1 MRKVLIVFAHP
12 RLENSRINRRLIDAV
27 PREPNF
33 TFHDL
38 YDSYPD
44 FNIDV
49 EREKE
54 LLLEHDV
61 IVWHHPLYWYSCP
74 PILKQWIDMVLE
86 YGWAYGRGGDKLK
99 GKLIFNAITAG
110 GNNDAYCP
118 EGYNCYTIPDFLR
131 PFQQTARLCLMDY
144 LPPFA
149 VMGTH
154 RLESEQIERSAEDY
168 GRLLAE
174 IGGNGFDVER
184 ARDVRFLN
192 EMLRKPE
199 RTAGESGTYGGD

>member
-1 MRKVLIVFAHP
+1 MKKVLIIFAHP
-12 RLENSRINRRLIDAV
+12 RLENSRVNRRLVEAV
-27 PREPNF
+27 PDSANF

-49 EREKE
+49 EREKQ
-54 LLLEHDV
+54 LLSDHDV
-61 IVWHHPLYWYSCP
+61 IVWHHPFYWYSCP

-86 YGWAYGRGGDKLK
+86 YGWAYGTGGDKLQ
-99 GKLIFNAITAG
+99 GKWVLNAITAG

-118 EGYNCYTIPDFLR
+118 DGYNRYTVREFLR
-131 PFQQTARLCLMDY
+131 VFEQTARLCLMEY

-154 RLESEQIERSAEDY
+154 RLKPDQIEEAAKDY
-168 GRLLAE
+168 GRMLKVLGEGGISVEEVSE
-174 IGGNGFDVER
+174 IQ
-184 ARDVRFLN
+184 FLN
-192 EMLRKPE
+192 SAI
-199 RTAGESGTYGGD
+199 TT

>member
-12 RLENSRINRRLIDAV
+12 RLENSRINRRLIEAV
-27 PREPNF
+27 PREANF

-49 EREKE
+49 EREKKM
-54 LLLEHDV
+54 LLEADV
-61 IVWHHPLYWYSCP
+61 VVWHHPLYWYSCP

-86 YGWAYGRGGDKLK
+86 YGWAYGRGGDKLQ
-99 GKLIFNAITAG
+99 GKMIFNAITAG

-118 EGYNCYTIPDFLR
+118 EGYNCFTIPDFLR

-149 VMGTH
+149 VLGTH
-154 RLESEQIERSAEDY
+154 RLKAEQIETSAEDY
-168 GRLLAE
+168 GRLLAD
-174 IGGNGFDVER
+174 IAGNGFDLER
-184 ARDVRFLN
+184 ARNAEFLN
-192 EMLRKPE
+192 EMLGQPRE
-199 RTAGESGTYGGD
+199 TAGESDTYGGD